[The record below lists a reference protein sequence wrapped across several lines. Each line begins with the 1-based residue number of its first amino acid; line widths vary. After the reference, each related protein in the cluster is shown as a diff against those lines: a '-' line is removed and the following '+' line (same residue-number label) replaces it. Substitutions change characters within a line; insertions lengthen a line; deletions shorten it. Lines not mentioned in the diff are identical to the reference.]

1 MKILILGSCPLAL
14 ELAETLLTEN
24 HEVLLLSKEEELLSR
39 HIAHKHLSILPLNLS
54 LSLPVSAAS
63 IDMVFA
69 LTESTE
75 ENLLYGSLLRKRG
88 ARSVVAQ
95 VLEVEDY
102 EHLQQESRE
111 GVDHIFCPAVE
122 LARSIDTYLRGDG
135 LFLDE
140 EFLRSHIHISVQ
152 ELFEEDPLVG
162 KTLKDLAG
170 AFENRVVVGILRRG
184 HFFVPF
190 GATRLDEGDRLYL
203 MGEEKTSREEE
214 TKRRD
219 LWILGEGPG
228 TFDLVLALSHLG
240 YAMTWSRERS
250 FSAKERRALSRVLCR
265 QEHLRDLWTYEEG
278 PKGVLPLCL
287 SGDDGEN
294 LLFAALL
301 EEAGYRERMS
311 ILSRGE
317 YTRVFGHVLP
327 GIHLRWGFAGLSH
340 LLSLLEREG
349 DIHLSRLFGGD
360 VEALSVRLDPASPAA
375 GKRLAELG
383 LPDPVA
389 VGAILRQGLCLMV
402 RGDTLLEAGDQLLI
416 LCEHESRR
424 RVLELLTPQGGENFW
439 SMIWGM

>member
-24 HEVLLLSKEEELLSR
+24 HEVLLMSKEEELLSR
-39 HIAHKHLSILPLNLS
+39 HIAHNHLTLLPLNLA
-54 LSLPVSAAS
+54 LTLPVSASS

-75 ENLLYGSLLRKRG
+75 ENLLYGNLLRKRG
-88 ARSVVAQ
+88 AQRVAAQ
-95 VLEVEDY
+95 ILEVEEY
-102 EHLQQESRE
+102 EHLVQESHE

-135 LFLDE
+135 LFLDK
-140 EFLRSHIHISVQ
+140 EFLKSHIHISVQ
-152 ELFEEDPLVG
+152 ELLRDDPFLG

-170 AFENRVVVGILRRG
+170 AFENRVVIGILRRG
-184 HFFVPF
+184 DFFVPY
-190 GATRLDEGDRLYL
+190 GASRLEEGDRLYL
-203 MGEEKTSREEE
+203 MGEEESSRDEE

-228 TFDLVLALSHLG
+228 TFSLVLALSHLG
-240 YAMTWSRERS
+240 YTMTWSRERS
-250 FSAKERRALSRVLCR
+250 FCPKERRALCQVLCR
-265 QEHLRDLWTYEEG
+265 QESLRDLWTFEEG

-294 LLFAALL
+294 LLIAALL

-311 ILSRGE
+311 ILRRGE
-317 YTRVFGHVLP
+317 YTRVFGHILP

-360 VEALSVRLDPASPAA
+360 VEALSVRLDPTSFAV
-375 GKRLAELG
+375 GKRISEIG

-389 VGAILRQGLCLMV
+389 VGAILRKGLCLMV
-402 RGDTLLEAGDQLLI
+402 RGDTLLEAGDQLLL

-424 RVLELLTPQGGENFW
+424 KVLELLTPQRGENFW